1 MAKRMLTYK
10 QEFLALGFIEIK
22 DRSGVPRPQ
31 CVVCMQLLSNES
43 LKINKL
49 KRHLEKVH
57 PTYANK
63 PLAFWKEKETQA
75 KRMRLDAPSSS
86 ATVSLEK
93 TTYASFE
100 VALKVAQ
107 CKKPHSIAEQLIK
120 PAAIAMART
129 VCGDEIAKKL
139 EMVPISNDTV
149 KKRIDLMSLDIL
161 EQLITDLKK
170 AIKFS
175 IQIDE
180 SVDIEDFPQ
189 LLVYVRYRT
198 PQNFNEEFLFCEK
211 LSGTTTGADIFLL
224 IDKFFV
230 EHQLLWDNCLA
241 VCTDGAPAMIG
252 SRIGFCAKVKERNP
266 DVVLIHCFLHREN
279 LATRDMQPDLHQVLK
294 DVIQIINFIKARAMN
309 SRIFRLMCEEMG
321 SDHQNLLYHSDIRWL
336 SRGKIL
342 ARVLS
347 LKTEIEIF
355 LTDKRHECADRFS
368 DNKWMAKLAYLGDI
382 FHHLNQLNTEMQG
395 QNRTVVDIYE
405 KITVFKN
412 KIKLW
417 QNKIAQCQLAAFPT
431 LNLFLEDLNL
441 NGNRIFVETMPIFL
455 EHLTKLENEMER
467 YIPQNVHIVKYS
479 WVRNP
484 FEVDVM
490 GVENDSA
497 GLQEEL
503 LEMQGDAVLKERFA
517 RTSLTKFWAQLSGK
531 PVLSNEAEKAL
542 LPFPT
547 TYLCEAGFSCLA
559 VMKNKYRSRLDP
571 QHDMRCALSIN
582 ITPRI
587 HDLCSKIQHQGSH

>member
-10 QEFLALGFIEIK
+10 QDFLALGFIEIK

-139 EMVPISNDTV
+139 EIVPISNDTV

-211 LSGTTTGADIFLL
+211 LSGTTTGAD
-224 IDKFFV
+224 
-230 EHQLLWDNCLA
+230 
-241 VCTDGAPAMIG
+241 
-252 SRIGFCAKVKERNP
+252 R
-266 DVVLIHCFLHREN
+266 
-279 LATRDMQPDLHQVLK
+279 QVLCGTP
-294 DVIQIINFIKARAMN
+294 IT
-309 SRIFRLMCEEMG
+309 MG
-321 SDHQNLLYHSDIRWL
+321 QL
-336 SRGKIL
+336 SRSLYRWSTGNDRESH
-342 ARVLS
+342 RVLCQS
-347 LKTEIEIF
+347 QGTKSRRCFNTLLFTS
-355 LTDKRHECADRFS
+355 R
-368 DNKWMAKLAYLGDI
+368 KLGY
-382 FHHLNQLNTEMQG
+382 T
-395 QNRTVVDIYE
+395 
-405 KITVFKN
+405 
-412 KIKLW
+412 
-417 QNKIAQCQLAAFPT
+417 
-431 LNLFLEDLNL
+431 
-441 NGNRIFVETMPIFL
+441 
-455 EHLTKLENEMER
+455 
-467 YIPQNVHIVKYS
+467 
-479 WVRNP
+479 
-484 FEVDVM
+484 
-490 GVENDSA
+490 
-497 GLQEEL
+497 
-503 LEMQGDAVLKERFA
+503 
-517 RTSLTKFWAQLSGK
+517 
-531 PVLSNEAEKAL
+531 
-542 LPFPT
+542 
-547 TYLCEAGFSCLA
+547 
-559 VMKNKYRSRLDP
+559 
-571 QHDMRCALSIN
+571 
-582 ITPRI
+582 
-587 HDLCSKIQHQGSH
+587 